1 MVGIVIVSHQTSM
14 ADDMI
19 KFLDIFKTSDFNI
32 INGSD
37 NSIAFGTTVKY
48 VEEAIKKANQGEGV
62 LLLVDLGSSI
72 DISMQAIEKL
82 KNSIEVEIA
91 DAPLLEGAISAVAA
105 NDIEVDLKELKRIAE
120 DSRNFRKVK

>member
-48 VEEAIKKANQGEGV
+48 VEEAIKKADQGEGV

>member
-1 MVGIVIVSHQTSM
+1 MVGIVIVSHQSSM

-48 VEEAIKKANQGEGV
+48 VEESIKKADQGEGV

-72 DISMQAIEKL
+72 DVSMQAIEKL

-120 DSRNFRKVK
+120 DSCNFRKVK